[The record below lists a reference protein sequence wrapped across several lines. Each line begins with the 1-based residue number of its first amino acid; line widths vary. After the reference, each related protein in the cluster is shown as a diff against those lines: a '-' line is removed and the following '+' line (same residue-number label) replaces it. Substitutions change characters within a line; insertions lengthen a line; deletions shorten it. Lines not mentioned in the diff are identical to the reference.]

1 MESCGGEGGTRAVV
15 LRTPRFPQILRKNN
29 EPFKDGFL
37 GTAPRVA
44 VFPITTLGALFVS
57 GKCETC
63 TGPVRAAGGE
73 QSHETALSL
82 HPPPARAPEV
92 Q

>member
-15 LRTPRFPQILRKNN
+15 LRMPSVPQILRKNN

-37 GTAPRVA
+37 GTPPRVA

-57 GKCETC
+57 GKCEHLH
-63 TGPVRAAGGE
+63 RAQEGRQEENKAMKLPCP
-73 QSHETALSL
+73 STHL
-82 HPPPARAPEV
+82 RPEV